1 VRGARLH
8 HRPARPPPSS
18 SSTLSER
25 GTAPC
30 PAPRVSA
37 PAPPSLRGTVVAPS
51 SHRRR
56 TFVAPSWQA
65 FEQTLAL
72 ARGTAAGS
80 AGTLPPAAAHAPV
93 AVDGPPT
100 DVPPGLT
107 AEERVA
113 WERDGVFWRP

>member
-1 VRGARLH
+1 MRGARLH

-18 SSTLSER
+18 ISTLSER

-51 SHRRR
+51 S
-56 TFVAPSWQA
+56 QA